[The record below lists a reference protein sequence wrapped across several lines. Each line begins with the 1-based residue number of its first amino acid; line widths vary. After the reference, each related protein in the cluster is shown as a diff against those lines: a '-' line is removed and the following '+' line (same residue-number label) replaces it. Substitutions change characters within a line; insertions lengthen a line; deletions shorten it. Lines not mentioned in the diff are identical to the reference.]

1 MMRSSDLEVTNLIF
15 KNLSIET
22 KMELF
27 SKAEKQMKPVEVLN
41 DQGCTQGCVNNGS
54 SSHP

>member
-15 KNLSIET
+15 KNLVLKLKWNS
-22 KMELF
+22 

-41 DQGCTQGCVNNGS
+41 VQGCTQGCVNNGS